1 MKVRLTISVTDD
13 EYMHIKTSAKK
24 AGVSMS
30 KYMAQAAKEKNNKQP
45 AIDLER
51 QSRQR
56 AAIESILAGPK
67 WDVTTDGRM
76 PTADERNSR

>member
-1 MKVRLTISVTDD
+1 MKFRLTISVTDD
-13 EYMHIKTSAKK
+13 EYVLIKTSAQK

-51 QSRQR
+51 RDRQR
-56 AAIESILAGPK
+56 AAIESTPAGPK
-67 WDVTTDGRM
+67 
-76 PTADERNSR
+76 